1 MAILPLPSSCN
12 LPFVTLRHFIGP
24 LYPLVIGRRTCHEGR
39 MVFEAPISL
48 SGALAPLARAAFR
61 MIPRPLRCHR
71 FFENT
76 ELKLNGNPLRQQFDA
91 IVTEGDRHGQW
102 LALSRSAALLVRL
115 DIPHPGTEAGPDV
128 WRAFLAHVIDAAED
142 GDMDRARQ
150 AKDVYGFVNA
160 PTDFGAPTGAPHS
173 EEDIDGPVGIVGPV
187 IGESEAI
194 LVATRQDPGAGIH
207 IAKLLSDA
215 KTRAEADE
223 IFDIFNDAEI
233 KRNEAAV
240 YAAYAA
246 ALIRFGNLLDASRV
260 LVSADVERGLSKEE
274 LEEAMERFYYPKEE
288 EEDDG

>member
-1 MAILPLPSSCN
+1 M
-12 LPFVTLRHFIGP
+12 
-24 LYPLVIGRRTCHEGR
+24 
-39 MVFEAPISL
+39 
-48 SGALAPLARAAFR
+48 
-61 MIPRPLRCHR
+61 
-71 FFENT
+71 
-76 ELKLNGNPLRQQFDA
+76 
-91 IVTEGDRHGQW
+91 
-102 LALSRSAALLVRL
+102 
-115 DIPHPGTEAGPDV
+115 
-128 WRAFLAHVIDAAED
+128 
-142 GDMDRARQ
+142 
-150 AKDVYGFVNA
+150 
-160 PTDFGAPTGAPHS
+160 
-173 EEDIDGPVGIVGPV
+173 
-187 IGESEAI
+187 
-194 LVATRQDPGAGIH
+194 VATRQDPGAGIH